1 MKIRKGLFLFLI
13 ALFGNTKKMKW
24 FFKKALKKTYKLSK
38 LSKEDLVFHIFP
50 HLLGELMAK
59 YFRMEVEGLE
69 HIPKKG
75 AGIIASNHSG
85 YSGFDAFLLCHHI
98 YYELRRT
105 PRVLTHKLWFWSK
118 TTAIP
123 AQKLGFIKAT
133 KDNGLETLK
142 NKKLMLIFPEGE
154 DGNFKPTLERY
165 RLQPFKKGVIRMAL
179 QTGAPIIP
187 TLVIGAEETHI
198 NLAKLKFSKYLKGL
212 TLPMPLN
219 VIPLPARWKIKVLPA
234 YKLSYGPE
242 ALNDES
248 LIQAASDEL
257 REYMQAELRKEL
269 KKRKWIFL

>member
-1 MKIRKGLFLFLI
+1 
-13 ALFGNTKKMKW
+13 MKW

-69 HIPKKG
+69 NVPKKG
-75 AGIIASNHSG
+75 AAIIASNHSG

-98 YYELRRT
+98 YQELKRT

-123 AQKLGFIKAT
+123 AQKMGFIKAT
-133 KDNGLETLK
+133 KNNGVDVLE
-142 NKKLMLIFPEGE
+142 NKKIMLIFPEGE
-154 DGNFKPTLERY
+154 EGNFKPTLERY
-165 RLQPFKKGVIRMAL
+165 HLQPFKTGTVRLAL
-179 QTGAPIIP
+179 QTGAPIVP

-219 VIPLPARWKIKVLPA
+219 VIPLPARWKIVFLPP
-234 YKLSYGPE
+234 YTLSYGAE
-242 ALNDES
+242 ALEDEEMIYKACEE
-248 LIQAASDEL
+248 LRIHMQDEL
-257 REYMQAELRKEL
+257 KIEL